1 MNSTGDDDRE
11 RKTQAEVLLNAYSRA
26 LERRRLSASA
36 QGLLG
41 SGPDDEFDDDD
52 DDDDDDGDDDDQD
65 AVFRYPGYSSLTIH
79 SPSVRSGST
88 EHSSRPVIA
97 RDLTPDLSQAPEFR
111 VPTHE
116 APQKMAI
123 PIWQPTTLSPLAQWE
138 RDDAVQT
145 CNDCQR
151 RFSFILRRVS
161 LIVS

>member
-1 MNSTGDDDRE
+1 MISTGDDDRE
-11 RKTQAEVLLNAYSRA
+11 RKIQAEVLLNTYSRA

-41 SGPDDEFDDDD
+41 SSSDDEFNNDDDD
-52 DDDDDDGDDDDQD
+52 DDDHDDQD
-65 AVFRYPGYSSLTIH
+65 EVFHYPGYSSLTIH

-116 APQKMAI
+116 APQKMAV
-123 PIWQPTTLSPLAQWE
+123 PMWQPTALSPLAQWE
-138 RDDAVQT
+138 RDDTVQA

-161 LIVS
+161 PIVNWYH